1 MIMNELPSDKK
12 REMFTRAEEP
22 ISEYGCEPEKRPL
35 DVYIDNGV
43 LNLDKPAGPTSHE
56 VVAWVKRI
64 LDIRRA
70 GHSGTLD
77 PHVTGDLP
85 IMLGN
90 ATKAVSAL
98 LKAGKEYVCVMKMHA
113 SNKPLKIEK
122 ICNMFVGPIYQRP
135 PLVSAVKRQTR
146 VRTIYYFDV
155 HEIDDRNVLFTV
167 GCEAGTYIRKLCHDI
182 GEVLGQGAHMQEL
195 RRSRTGPF
203 TVDSSFTLQDLKDA
217 WVEYEETGD
226 ESQIRTVIHPMES
239 ALVHL
244 PHVVIRESAVDAL
257 CHGASLAAVGIL
269 TVESDIE
276 PEDLV
281 AVMTQKGEAVMLG
294 IADMTTIDMLN
305 AKNGIAVTSKRVI
318 MAPNTYPKGWTTK
331 EVKETKE
338 A

>member
-1 MIMNELPSDKK
+1 MNMNKLPSDKI
-12 REMFTRAEEP
+12 RETFTRAEEP
-22 ISEYGCEPEKRPL
+22 VSEYGCEPEKRPL

-43 LNLDKPAGPTSHE
+43 INLDKPAGPTSHE

-98 LKAGKEYVCVMKMHA
+98 LKAGKEYICIMKLHA
-113 SNKPLKIEK
+113 PNKPAKIEQ
-122 ICNMFVGPIYQRP
+122 ICNMFQGPIYQRP

-146 VRTIYYFDV
+146 IRNIYYLDV
-155 HEIDDRNVLFTV
+155 HEIEDRDVLLTI

-195 RRSRTGPF
+195 RRTRTGPF
-203 TVDSSFTLQDLKDA
+203 TVDSAFTLQDLKDA

-226 ESQIRTVIHPMES
+226 ESQIRTVIHPMET
-239 ALVHL
+239 AIVHL

-294 IADMTTIDMLN
+294 IAAMATIDMLN
-305 AKNGIAVTSKRVI
+305 AKTGIAVTSKRVI

-331 EVKETKE
+331 DVKETK
-338 A
+338 